1 MSKFDEKLKI
11 YLNEFQKLKVSVDK
25 DLLTKVTRSLG
36 PSIYNNDAAKV
47 AGSDPEEL
55 KRIKTNFLIQKL
67 GMKDSSTL
75 DAAIE
80 SVMETMG
87 RSNRNKYRAMV
98 YYLLVVKL
106 GKQMH
111 Y

>member
-1 MSKFDEKLKI
+1 MSKFDEKLEI

-36 PSIYNNDAAKV
+36 PSIYNNDSAKV